1 MGWILKWK
9 WSGDG
14 TRDKKRIYEDL
25 DRFHGQN
32 VKIDRVGFW
41 VEAKELGDDEVKE
54 KFRGQSSRRAVK

>member
-1 MGWILKWK
+1 MEWILKWK

-14 TRDKKRIYEDL
+14 ARDKKRIYEDL

-41 VEAKELGDDEVKE
+41 VEAKELGEM
-54 KFRGQSSRRAVK
+54 R